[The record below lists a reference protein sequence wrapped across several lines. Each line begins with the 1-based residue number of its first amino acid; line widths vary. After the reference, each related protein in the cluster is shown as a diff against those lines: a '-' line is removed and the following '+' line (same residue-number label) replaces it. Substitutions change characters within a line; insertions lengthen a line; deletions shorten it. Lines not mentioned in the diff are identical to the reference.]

1 MLEMMHLPGE
11 ILSFSWNSHVKV
23 LYELRNLRS
32 ALCNTR
38 YLKATFLNFLI
49 KKSVRKGY
57 LIWYFIFIS
66 GYSHLLGENTNR
78 DYHVLNFPWVLS
90 CAFLV
95 SKCFPLSWFPESDVI
110 FVYLLSPN
118 GCFFQVVIYS
128 FLEHTQNV
136 SAQNTSY
143 SQAPFVCFPLHKDL
157 SCFFVNELLDS
168 SYNLF
173 LYWKGSKHSICLLL
187 PCRLWFLL

>member
-78 DYHVLNFPWVLS
+78 DYHVLNFPSTFLCFPSFQMFSTQLISRVLCHFCVFTKPQWMLLPS
-90 CAFLV
+90 SYLFLPWAY
-95 SKCFPLSWFPESDVI
+95 SKC
-110 FVYLLSPN
+110 
-118 GCFFQVVIYS
+118 
-128 FLEHTQNV
+128 
-136 SAQNTSY
+136 
-143 SQAPFVCFPLHKDL
+143 
-157 SCFFVNELLDS
+157 
-168 SYNLF
+168 
-173 LYWKGSKHSICLLL
+173 
-187 PCRLWFLL
+187 